1 MVKPMLRPLPG
12 VLLFLP
18 VALAMIDA
26 AEGFEARRYAPP
38 AVRHAE
44 THWTAGTPLLIDPAI
59 VDQPSGPLKIPNA
72 ALEPLSWGDLDGWT
86 RDDHARAFATFY
98 ASCRPITRAS
108 LLRTESARVEPT
120 RARYIQPHFKGDAS
134 KRSTR
139 ALSPGSPP
147 VPGLLRAALE
157 QVCAQAVKTGPLDQE
172 SARQFF
178 EANFVP
184 VRIRKLG
191 DSAGF
196 LTGYYE
202 PIVEGSRFPT
212 REFAVPLYRRP
223 TDLVAPG
230 VASGA
235 SFPNV
240 GRAFRQTPTGEL
252 VPYYDRGEIEDGA
265 LDGQHL
271 EICWLRSAADALSVQ
286 IEGSAR
292 VRLEDGTLLRLSYDA
307 HNGYPFVPVGR
318 ALTERHLVPREE
330 QRIRE
335 WMHDNPEAAKM
346 VRRQNRQ
353 VVFFRVV
360 GLNDDREALGAQGI
374 PLTAGRSIAVDKALH
389 AYGTPFFIEA
399 DLPLTSPGGQ
409 SPFRRLMIAQDTG
422 SAIVGPAR
430 ADLFFGAGEEAGQI
444 AGRIQQSGRVAMFV
458 PRELGSLVTV
468 ASVPLPRAKPGPSLA
483 SYAFR
488 PVTPPRAKPEPLRGA
503 ASTLRSAQQ
512 PTAGTPL
519 RPGVSPAKPEPPRI
533 AERTFYSGGPQAKT
547 AQSQFV
553 ARGLR
558 AEAPSPLTRPGQSQP
573 VTTPATTPPATTPPT
588 ITPPTIAKN
597 EPSQISNRALRL
609 GALPSA
615 KPRFAQP
622 ASLVGYDSA
631 TRTKTQFARPDG
643 VGSDPR
649 DRGRGGNWHRRQK
662 S

>member
-1 MVKPMLRPLPG
+1 MRRPLPG

-18 VALAMIDA
+18 VALATIDA
-26 AEGFEARRYAPP
+26 AEGIEARRYAPS

-44 THWTAGTPLLIDPAI
+44 THSVAGTPSLIDATI
-59 VDQPSGPLKIPNA
+59 VDQPSGPLKIPDA

-86 RDDHARAFATFY
+86 GDDHARAFATFY

-108 LLRTESARVEPT
+108 LLRKESARVEPA
-120 RARYIQPHFKGDAS
+120 RARLIQPQFKGDAS
-134 KRSTR
+134 KRPTR

-147 VPGLLRAALE
+147 APGLLRAALE
-157 QVCAQAVKTGPLDQE
+157 QVCAKAVETGPLDQE
-172 SARQFF
+172 FARQFF

-212 REFAVPLYRRP
+212 REFTVPLYRRP
-223 TDLVAPG
+223 TDLVAAG

-235 SFPNV
+235 PFPNV

-318 ALTERHLVPREE
+318 VLTERHLVPREE

-374 PLTAGRSIAVDKALH
+374 PLTAGRSIAVDKVLH

-399 DLPLTSPGGQ
+399 DLPLTSPGSQ

-458 PRELGSLVTV
+458 PRELGSFVTV
-468 ASVPLPRAKPGPSLA
+468 ASVPLPRAKPGPSPA

-488 PVTPPRAKPEPLRGA
+488 PIAPPRAKPEPLQA
-503 ASTLRSAQQ
+503 AAPTLRSAEQ
-512 PTAGTPL
+512 PTARTSL
-519 RPGVSPAKPEPPRI
+519 RPGVSPAKPEAPRV
-533 AERTFYSGGPQAKT
+533 ADHTFYSGGPQAKT

-573 VTTPATTPPATTPPT
+573 FTPPT
-588 ITPPTIAKN
+588 SAKN
-597 EPSQISNRALRL
+597 EPSQISNHALRPS
-609 GALPSA
+609 ALPSA
-615 KPRFAQP
+615 KPRLGQP
-622 ASLVGYDSA
+622 ASLVGYDGA

-649 DRGRGGNWHRRQK
+649 DRGRGGNWHRWQK

>member
-38 AVRHAE
+38 AVRLAE
-44 THWTAGTPLLIDPAI
+44 THSIAVTPSSIDPAI
-59 VDQPSGPLKIPNA
+59 VDQPYGPLKIPNA

-108 LLRTESARVEPT
+108 LLRTETARVEPT

-147 VPGLLRAALE
+147 APGLLRAALE

-230 VASGA
+230 IASGA

-318 ALTERHLVPREE
+318 VLTERHLVPREE

-547 AQSQFV
+547 AQSRFV

-558 AEAPSPLTRPGQSQP
+558 AEAPSPLRRPGQSQP
-573 VTTPATTPPATTPPT
+573 VTTSATTPPT
-588 ITPPTIAKN
+588 TTPPTTTPPTIAKN

-622 ASLVGYDSA
+622 ASLVGYESA